1 MPQVNQPGQPR
12 SDPEEPVIV
21 ERQFR
26 LAPLTDEMLTRVRR
40 YANLSPDEA
49 LAVLVKY
56 GFVAYRMAVLHQFGM
71 DPNTGSLLDLPEHPT
86 KGHQSE

>member
-1 MPQVNQPGQPR
+1 M
-12 SDPEEPVIV
+12 I

-26 LAPLTDEMLTRVRR
+26 LAPFTDDLLMRVQR

-56 GFVAYRMAVLHQFGM
+56 GFVAYRMTVLHQFGV
-71 DPNTGSLLDLPEHPT
+71 DPSAVALLDLPEHPDHS
-86 KGHQSE
+86 HQPE